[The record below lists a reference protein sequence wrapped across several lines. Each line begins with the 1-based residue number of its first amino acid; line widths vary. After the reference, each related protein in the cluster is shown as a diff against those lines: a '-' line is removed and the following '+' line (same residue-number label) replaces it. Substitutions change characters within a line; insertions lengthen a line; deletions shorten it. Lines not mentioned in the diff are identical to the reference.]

1 MMNYKTS
8 FQVFLIS
15 LTLLISGIFYLKY
28 FYKKDYTDS
37 SEPEKVFDTNKKG
50 LSEGNTMRKLS
61 YESYDNNGNIYT
73 IKSDFGKFNKEKE
86 DEILMTNVS
95 AQIKFTNSTFIYLF
109 SKYAKYNPTNSDT
122 KFYENVEL
130 EYLDHKINSNNIDI
144 FFTESKLEAYN
155 NLVYKNPDT
164 KLKADKVELDL
175 ITKNSKIFMFDNST
189 VKIIKD

>member
-1 MMNYKTS
+1 MNYKTS
-8 FQVFLIS
+8 FQVVLIS
-15 LTLLISGIFYLKY
+15 LALLISGIFYFKY
-28 FYKKDYTDS
+28 FFKKDYIES
-37 SEPEKVFDTNKKG
+37 SQTGKVFNKEKKD
-50 LSEGNTMRKLS
+50 LSGGNTIKKIS
-61 YESYDNNGNIYT
+61 YESFDNNGNVYT
-73 IKSDFGKFNKEKE
+73 IKSDFGQFNKEKE

>member
-1 MMNYKTS
+1 MNYKTS

-15 LTLLISGIFYLKY
+15 LALLISGIFYLKY
-28 FYKKDYTDS
+28 FYKKNYIDS
-37 SEPEKVFDTNKKG
+37 SEPEKVFDKNKKG

-86 DEILMTNVS
+86 DEILMTNVT
-95 AQIKFTNSTFIYLF
+95 AQIKFTNSNFIYLY

-122 KFYENVEL
+122 KFYDNVEL

-144 FFTESKLEAYN
+144 YFTESKLEAYS
-155 NLVYKNPDT
+155 NLVYKNLDT

-175 ITKNSKIFMFDNST
+175 ITKNSKIFMFDNSK
-189 VKIIKD
+189 VEIIRD

>member
-8 FQVFLIS
+8 FQVVLIS
-15 LTLLISGIFYLKY
+15 LALLISGIFYLKY
-28 FYKKDYTDS
+28 FYKKDYIES
-37 SEPEKVFDTNKKG
+37 SQPEKIFDKEKKD
-50 LSEGNTMRKLS
+50 LSEGNTIKEIS
-61 YESYDNNGNIYT
+61 YESFDNNGNIYT
-73 IKSDFGKFNKEKE
+73 IKSDFGKFNKEKK

-95 AQIKFTNSTFIYLF
+95 AQIKFTNNTFIYLF

-122 KFYENVEL
+122 KFYDNVEL
-130 EYLDHKINSNNIDI
+130 KYLDHKINSNNIDI
-144 FFTESKLEAYN
+144 FFTESKLEAYS
-155 NLVYKNPDT
+155 NLVYKNLNT

>member
-1 MMNYKTS
+1 MNNKTS
-8 FQVFLIS
+8 FQVVLIS
-15 LTLLISGIFYLKY
+15 LALLISGIFYLKY
-28 FYKKDYTDS
+28 FYNKDYIEPSQPEKIFDKEKKD
-37 SEPEKVFDTNKKG
+37 
-50 LSEGNTMRKLS
+50 LSEGNTIKKIS
-61 YESYDNNGNIYT
+61 YESFDNNGNVYS

-95 AQIKFTNSTFIYLF
+95 AQIKFTNNTFIYLF

-122 KFYENVEL
+122 KFYDNVEL

-144 FFTESKLEAYN
+144 FFTESKLEAYS
-155 NLVYKNPDT
+155 NLVYKNLDT